1 MPSASARLSRKV
13 ELVLPAYDAPGHML
27 LEDPRAAE
35 LYPAY
40 LAAASYV
47 AMSMVPLMEAAL
59 ERCRVLA
66 PADPVAAGLVD
77 YLERHIPEEMHG
89 DEPGGELLEDL
100 AALGV
105 DPDALRTG
113 PLPPKVAA
121 LIGTLHFRIRHAHP
135 VAVLGFLW
143 LERYPPDLAAV
154 ERLAERTGLPR
165 AGFRQL
171 LLHSEVDV
179 RHGAELAEVLDSLP
193 LEPSHE
199 QLVGLSALEAMACMA
214 DAWLDVVAGGAAAA
228 PAGEPRA
235 AARAR

>member
-1 MPSASARLSRKV
+1 VDGPSARLTRKLD
-13 ELVLPAYDAPGHML
+13 LVLPAYDAPGHML

-47 AMSMVPLMEAAL
+47 ALSMVPLMEAAL
-59 ERCRVLA
+59 ERCRALA
-66 PADPVAAGLVD
+66 RYDPVAAQLAG

-105 DPDALRTG
+105 DTDALRRG
-113 PLPPKVAA
+113 PLPPPVAA
-121 LIGTLHFRIRHAHP
+121 MIGTLLFRIRHAHP

-143 LERYPPDLAAV
+143 LERYPPDAGAV
-154 ERLAERTGLPR
+154 ERLMERTGLPSE
-165 AGFRQL
+165 GFRQM

-179 RHGAELAEVLDSLP
+179 RHGAELAAVLDALP
-193 LEPSHE
+193 LEPFHE
-199 QLVGLSALEAMACMA
+199 QLVGLSALETMAFMA
-214 DAWLDVVAGGAAAA
+214 DAWLDVVTGAR
-228 PAGEPRA
+228 PADARA
-235 AARAR
+235 AAVPR